1 MLSQKFAKIVT
12 KVFCSKQQTKDNI
25 LNYCQMF
32 DKSCVTIFHRIVTRW
47 VTIVN

>member
-12 KVFCSKQQTKDNI
+12 KVFSAKQQTKDNI

-32 DKSCVTIFHRIVTRW
+32 DKGCVTIFHRIVTRC